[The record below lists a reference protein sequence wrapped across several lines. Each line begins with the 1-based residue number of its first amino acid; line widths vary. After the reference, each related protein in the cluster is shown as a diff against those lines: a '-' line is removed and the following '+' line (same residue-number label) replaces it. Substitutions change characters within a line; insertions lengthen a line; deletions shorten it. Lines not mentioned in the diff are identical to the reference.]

1 MPERPARDALRNT
14 MKDRLSPGRVSFLL
28 PVACVFVACVLAVAG
43 CEKKPEK
50 AAAPPPVEVT
60 AMTTQAVDAPLN
72 VDGVGHVYALNTVK
86 VRAQVTGYIKETFFR
101 EGQEVAAGDRLI
113 LIDPAPFKA
122 KVDEAR
128 ATLLRDRATAEQN
141 RRDWLR
147 YKDLVQKAVIS
158 QEDYEQKRTE
168 YQQAREQVRV
178 DEAALDDAE
187 INLSWCSINSP
198 VDGVCSLQQVKTG
211 NLVEA
216 NKDTILTVTQITP
229 INVQMAVAEK
239 TLPDI
244 RQYAATGRLPLDV
257 RYSGRNEVA
266 ARCQLTV
273 INNTV
278 DTTTGMITIQAE
290 CANADKKLWPGQFV
304 DGTLVLTMIP
314 GTVLVPS
321 DALLTTQDG
330 TKAFVIKADDTVEMR
345 KLTIGRRIGP
355 MTVVEKGI
363 SQGERVVTSSL
374 LKLFPGTKV
383 TIISEEQ
390 FQAGP
395 VSPKPASDAAS
406 SQGKAAN

>member
-1 MPERPARDALRNT
+1 
-14 MKDRLSPGRVSFLL
+14 
-28 PVACVFVACVLAVAG
+28 
-43 CEKKPEK
+43 
-50 AAAPPPVEVT
+50 
-60 AMTTQAVDAPLN
+60 MTTQAVDAPLN

-355 MTVVEKGI
+355 MTVVEKGM